1 MAELKINGDHFQQ
14 VLGEEVERVRGS
26 IKTRLALL
34 KGSPKKNPLLNLYN
48 SGRLT
53 KECILQEMPL
63 LQDKKSQLP
72 SGERQ
77 VYSEIISISIKRTAY
92 EEAKEKHD
100 EKARHHVESGHKGHQ
115 REEREKVMKQT
126 DINQTDFLL
135 DVFERFGKNE
145 GGNQPK
151 I

>member
-77 VYSEIISISIKRTAY
+77 VYSEIISIAIKRTAY

-100 EKARHHVESGHKGHQ
+100 EKAKQYKETKEKKG
-115 REEREKVMKQT
+115 KKS
-126 DINQTDFLL
+126 
-135 DVFERFGKNE
+135 
-145 GGNQPK
+145 
-151 I
+151 